1 MVLEKTNELVNRYVG
16 GSSSR
21 ANSHHEG
28 VNMISLKASSN
39 WLVAVVLIATLLINL
54 LVQLLHAGPRIRAE
68 AGSNLRLTR
77 EFVLKSIANIPETDN
92 PVAALQ
98 SLFANLGDLRHVEIK
113 ILGPNDP
120 TPGYWWE
127 LNHDRYH
134 DLPEWF
140 VKVAGAAPRVIVIPL
155 VRGTHDYGRVAI
167 VSNPLDE
174 LEEIWGDMTWLASI
188 SVVATLTIMIA
199 VIFLIRFAL
208 SPFNALQA
216 GLAELEAGR
225 SGVKILVRGASEFR
239 NISNA
244 LNSLAA
250 TLDLVRNENKRLMSE
265 LIEVQDNERKE
276 IGRDLHDEA
285 GPCLFSIRAAVTA
298 LQDSISQGV
307 LDRDRMAHLSSI
319 IDRSSTTLQLLF
331 RGLLDRLRPKGLAE
345 LGLEPALRSL
355 FANWELSHPEV
366 ALRLVLPHDLSS
378 LDEDTAFTAYRIVQ
392 EGVTNIFRHAHADW
406 GEVKLSFALGPID
419 AKQDAD
425 QDSVPQLEI
434 AIEDN
439 GVGVPEKPKTGMGL
453 LGMRERVHALGGTF
467 KVEKRS
473 AGGTLVRALIPLVED
488 DEEE

>member
-1 MVLEKTNELVNRYVG
+1 
-16 GSSSR
+16 
-21 ANSHHEG
+21 
-28 VNMISLKASSN
+28 MISLKAGSN
-39 WLVAVVLIATLLINL
+39 WLIGAVLIATLLINL

-77 EFVLKSIANIPETDN
+77 EFVLKSIANVPEPEN
-92 PVAALQ
+92 PLPPLQ

-113 ILGPNDP
+113 ILGANDP
-120 TPGYWWE
+120 VRGYRSE
-127 LNHDRYH
+127 LNHARYH

-140 VKVAGAAPRVIVIPL
+140 VALAGAAPRVIVIPL
-155 VRGTHDYGRVAI
+155 IRGTHDYGRVAI

-188 SVVATLTIMIA
+188 SMIATLAILIV

-208 SPFNALQA
+208 SPFNELQA

-225 SGVKILVRGASEFR
+225 SGVRIRVRGASEFR
-239 NISNA
+239 NIANA

-250 TLDLVRNENKRLMSE
+250 TLDLVRNENKRLVSE

-298 LQDSISQGV
+298 LQDGIAQRV
-307 LDRDRMAHLSSI
+307 LDRDRVKHLSSV
-319 IDRSSTTLQLLF
+319 IDKSSATLQLLF

-355 FANWELSHPEV
+355 FAAWESSHPEV

-378 LDEDTAFTAYRIVQ
+378 LDENTSFTAYRIVQ
-392 EGVTNIFRHAHADW
+392 EGVTNIFRHANADW
-406 GEVKLSFALGPID
+406 GEVKLSFALGPFD
-419 AKQDAD
+419 STEDSD

-434 AIEDN
+434 TIEDN
-439 GVGVPEKPKTGMGL
+439 GVGIPDKPKTGMGL
-453 LGMRERVHALGGTF
+453 LGMRERVHALGGAFEVT
-467 KVEKRS
+467 KRS
-473 AGGTLVRALIPLVED
+473 LEGTLVRALIPLAE
-488 DEEE
+488 DEEEEL